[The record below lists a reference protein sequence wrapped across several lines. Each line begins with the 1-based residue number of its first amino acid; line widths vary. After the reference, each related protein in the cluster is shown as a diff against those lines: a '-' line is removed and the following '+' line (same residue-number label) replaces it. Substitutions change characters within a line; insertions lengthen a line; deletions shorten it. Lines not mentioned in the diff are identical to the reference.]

1 MRWAPSGFR
10 KKICPCK
17 ARRRT
22 ERTGKKYENRIHG
35 LTVQRNLKPFV
46 MQATAGGAPFLE
58 RRLSHRR
65 ALAAPQM
72 ARRFS
77 RLPIKRRL
85 QITTRT
91 GGCPPG
97 LPCRTAGNDGERQAK
112 EQSNFQ
118 GGKTH
123 YHTINQRTHKNFPLM
138 RCLAHKEVLQYTEKQ
153 EARIWLLIIISSGKS

>member
-97 LPCRTAGNDGERQAK
+97 LPCRTAGNNGERQAK

-118 GGKTH
+118 GGK
-123 YHTINQRTHKNFPLM
+123 
-138 RCLAHKEVLQYTEKQ
+138 
-153 EARIWLLIIISSGKS
+153 RIITLLISELIKIFRLCVVWLTRRCYNILKSRRRGYGC